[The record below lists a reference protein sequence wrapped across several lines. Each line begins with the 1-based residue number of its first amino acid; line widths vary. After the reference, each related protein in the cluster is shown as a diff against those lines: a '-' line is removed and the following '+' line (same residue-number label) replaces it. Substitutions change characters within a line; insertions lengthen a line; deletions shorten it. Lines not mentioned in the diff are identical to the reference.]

1 VEPRELRQDRIGLTS
16 HGTAIEWNG
25 SPMSEPGFFEL
36 LEHWDGLGVLV
47 RRDAPTGTW
56 IFLAIHDDT
65 LGPATG
71 GCRMKVYAQ
80 PEDGLRDAL
89 RLSEGM
95 TYKWAAM
102 DFPFGGGKTVLA
114 IPRPLQEDERRGLLL
129 RFGDLLNSLGGRY
142 GTGADLG
149 TTTDDMQTIAEV
161 SEYVIGVHGRSDGPM
176 DPSPFTALG
185 VFAGIRSAVGHRFG
199 SSVLDGRSVLV
210 QGVGAV
216 GGPLVHHLAESGA
229 TVLVSDADAEVA
241 SKVAAAVSGVV
252 VAPSEVYTTECDV
265 YAPCAVGAT
274 LNKESIGSLQCAI
287 VAGAANNQLESPD
300 DAGRLAERGILY
312 APDYVINGGGAMA
325 FTLIYQGLEP
335 LSAVKE
341 RVLGIGAH
349 LTSIFEECERTGVS
363 PVDAARS
370 QAERVLARGPEHPEM
385 SSFAELRGRLAL

>member
-1 VEPRELRQDRIGLTS
+1 MGERTFLDILEP
-16 HGTAIEWNG
+16 
-25 SPMSEPGFFEL
+25 
-36 LEHWDGLGVLV
+36 WDGLGILV
-47 RRDAPTGTW
+47 RRDHPTGTW

-71 GCRMKVYAQ
+71 GCRMKVYER

-114 IPRPLQEDERRGLLL
+114 IPRPLSQEERRGLLL
-129 RFGDLLNSLGGRY
+129 RFGELLNSLGGRY

-149 TTTDDMQTIAEV
+149 TTSEDMQTIAEV

-185 VFAGIRSAVGHRFG
+185 VFSGIRAALEHRFG
-199 SSVLDGRSVLV
+199 STDVSGRRVLV

-216 GGPLVHHLAESGA
+216 GGPLAHYLSEAGA
-229 TVLVSDADAEVA
+229 SVLVSDADPKAARRVA
-241 SKVAAAVSGVV
+241 TEIGGVIV
-252 VAPSEVYTTECDV
+252 EPVDVYATECDV
-265 YAPCAVGAT
+265 YAPCAIGAT
-274 LNKESIGSLQCAI
+274 VNARTIPELRCAI
-287 VAGAANNQLESPD
+287 IAGAANNQLELLN
-300 DAGRLAERGILY
+300 DADRLAERGILY

-335 LSAVKE
+335 ISKVE
-341 RVLGIGAH
+341 DRVVGIGSR
-349 LTSIFEECERTGVS
+349 LRSIFEEAQRSGGS
-363 PVDAARS
+363 PVEAARS
-370 QAERVLARGPEHPEM
+370 HAERILKRGP
-385 SSFAELRGRLAL
+385 FAAELSAFDDIRGRFAR